1 MLNFCFLFLIL
12 TPSVIES
19 YNITASGGGVVKLG
33 SDLEL
38 SLKIGEVWDRC
49 RWFVY
54 EHSADYEW
62 CSFDL
67 NANFGN
73 ATLHKCSNETFNNVM
88 VPTGT
93 DPNSCTIT
101 IYNVTEEYDNSTWA
115 GR

>member
-1 MLNFCFLFLIL
+1 MLNFYCLFLIL
-12 TPSVIES
+12 IPSLIES
-19 YNITASGGGVVKLG
+19 YNITATGGGVVKLG

-38 SLKIGEVWDRC
+38 SLEIGEVWDQC

-54 EHSADYEW
+54 EHNVDYEW
-62 CSFDL
+62 CSYDL

-73 ATLHKCSNETFNNVM
+73 ATLHKCSNESLNNVM
-88 VPTGT
+88 VNTGT

-101 IYNVTEEYDNSTWA
+101 VWNVTEEYNCTWA